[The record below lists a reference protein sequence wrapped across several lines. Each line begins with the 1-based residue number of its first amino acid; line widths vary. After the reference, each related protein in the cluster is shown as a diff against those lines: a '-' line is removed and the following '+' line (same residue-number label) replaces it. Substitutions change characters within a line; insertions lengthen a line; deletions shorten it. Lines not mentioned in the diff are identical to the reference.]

1 MNAALHKVKTL
12 QRRRGCA
19 MAVASGGER
28 EWAWMIGLAPYPML
42 CHPCRARMSSILHP
56 WDSKSFFNVLFSDC
70 VFNQSFNI
78 YSKSDLAV
86 SSVVSY
92 PERSREGQY
101 AIYVSPSLKR

>member
-1 MNAALHKVKTL
+1 MSTLNRNARATYIKEKYSEL
-12 QRRRGCA
+12 
-19 MAVASGGER
+19 
-28 EWAWMIGLAPYPML
+28 WAILSL
-42 CHPCRARMSSILHP
+42 ILHP
-56 WDSKSFFNVLFSDC
+56 WDSKSFLNVLFSDC

-92 PERSREGQY
+92 PERSRDGQY